1 MPACV
6 GTSVY
11 VCAGV
16 QQGRKIKRKTVGRL
30 KEQNCKMFALD
41 CEGFFKS
48 SLPLPRAC
56 GCDSFLSES
65 LVNVDSLN
73 FNLRLWTNNQN
84 TFFFFLKRE
93 VLLKA
98 LVKIL
103 DKY

>member
-16 QQGRKIKRKTVGRL
+16 PQGREIKRKTEGRL
-30 KEQNCKMFALD
+30 KEENCKMFALD
-41 CEGFFKS
+41 CKGFFKS

-65 LVNVDSLN
+65 LVNVASLN
-73 FNLRLWTNNQN
+73 FDLRLWTNDQN
-84 TFFFFLKRE
+84 TFF
-93 VLLKA
+93 LLKKEVQA
-98 LVKIL
+98 LAEII
-103 DKY
+103 DKC